1 MKKDD
6 LRPGLTLIELA
17 IGITIIS
24 IAFYAL
30 IAVFI
35 NVAPRTAFIETL
47 DKKTFLAQEVMEEY
61 LTRDFDGVNSVT
73 AASFGGDFS
82 NYWYEIVVTNV
93 TSTELNIDA
102 GVETNFKNVK
112 VKVWGG
118 PVNSGTIEIVS
129 LMTTYEVVVI

>member
-1 MKKDD
+1 MRIGR
-6 LRPGLTLIELA
+6 LRSGLTLIETA
-17 IGITIIS
+17 IGITVIS

-35 NVAPRTAFIETL
+35 NLAPRTAFIETL
-47 DKKTFLAQEVMEEY
+47 DKKTFLAQEKMEEY
-61 LTRDFDGVNSVT
+61 LTRDFNGINSVP

-82 NYWYEIVVTNV
+82 NYWYEIAVTRV

-102 GVETNFKNVK
+102 GVDTQFKNVK

-129 LMTTYEVVVI
+129 LITTFEVI